1 MHGTDGT
8 RCAGLLAAESGADL
22 ASRPATAMPI
32 QGVVKPSTPMA
43 EIAKAGAADSARA
56 GPQASSAAAGSRAA
70 QQGRSD
76 SEQFQSYELSPY
88 K

>member
-1 MHGTDGT
+1 M
-8 RCAGLLAAESGADL
+8 CAGLQAAESAADL

-43 EIAKAGAADSARA
+43 EIAKGGAAAAARAGSHSSSATAGAA
-56 GPQASSAAAGSRAA
+56 AA
-70 QQGRSD
+70 QQGRPD

>member
-1 MHGTDGT
+1 M
-8 RCAGLLAAESGADL
+8 RAGPQAAESAADL

-32 QGVVKPSTPMA
+32 QGVVKSSTPMA
-43 EIAKAGAADSARA
+43 EIVKASAVDAARTGAQAAGNAAGAA
-56 GPQASSAAAGSRAA
+56 AA
-70 QQGRSD
+70 QQGRTD